1 MYRDIQSICK
11 VIVTSK
17 HITVYVCKRVYKAM
31 IGVYEMYVVSVYAS
45 YVIQHMYTTI
55 VYYTH
60 YIGIIIIMQYNI
72 NNE

>member
-31 IGVYEMYVVSVYAS
+31 IGVYEMYVVSVYAR
-45 YVIQHMYTTI
+45 YVIQHILHTLYR
-55 VYYTH
+55 H
-60 YIGIIIIMQYNI
+60 
-72 NNE
+72 NNNAVQHQ